1 MTAVAIRTAIVPPA
15 TTEYNRFFREG
26 VTPASAISGFAI
38 AAARPV
44 VTATG
49 SWYCLC
55 WLLLRRRTNGQDTVG
70 PGSDVSVLGHTRSQM
85 YLAITVL
92 LTRQT
97 VLLCAGRTVKCT

>member
-1 MTAVAIRTAIVPPA
+1 VGSKFETPVTAVTIRTAIVPPA
-15 TTEYNRFFREG
+15 TTEYNKFFREG

-55 WLLLRRRTNGQDTVG
+55 WLLLHGKTCR
-70 PGSDVSVLGHTRSQM
+70 DV
-85 YLAITVL
+85 
-92 LTRQT
+92 
-97 VLLCAGRTVKCT
+97 